1 MSQDAVS
8 CDNPANDPLELA
20 CIQQLATAGLILKLV
35 EEQEKKVE
43 VELRKM
49 SELKGQLNTKD
60 VEANSYQ
67 HAICVLRR
75 FAHEDEEKMKQTQE
89 ELLQRVEEVNDLQT
103 LNQHLIVK
111 ERATNDESTEARKEL
126 IVSLAH
132 FLDDQS
138 DIRIK
143 RLGEIDILPM
153 QIAVQ
158 RKFTTAKSFI
168 EAARLCS
175 LWQSKIEN
183 PEWHPFRI
191 VGDTSKNLF
200 VQEILDEEDEAL
212 VDLQMEWGGEAYAAV
227 VTALKEMNECNPSA
241 RRITPELWNFT
252 EGRRATLKEIV
263 LHLINMLNPPQK
275 RSRTGKIFS
284 SLFSGVVS
292 RSYNVVRPLKFP
304 GHK

>member
-35 EEQEKKVE
+35 EEQEDNSADDPLYNVCVKQLATAGKVLKLVEDQKKKVE
-43 VELRKM
+43 AELRKM

-143 RLGEIDILPM
+143 RLGEIDILPL

-158 RKFTTAKSFI
+158 RKFTTAESFI

-191 VGDTSKNLF
+191 VGDT
-200 VQEILDEEDEAL
+200 EILDEEDEAL

-227 VTALKEMNECNPSA
+227 VTALKEMNECNPSG
-241 RRITPELWNFT
+241 RRITPELWNFA
-252 EGRRATLKEIV
+252 EGRRAI
-263 LHLINMLNPPQK
+263 H
-275 RSRTGKIFS
+275 
-284 SLFSGVVS
+284 
-292 RSYNVVRPLKFP
+292 
-304 GHK
+304 